1 MKRVLC
7 WLCFVMVLSLW
18 PQTALADPYYIAY
31 NVTSNDSGWQ
41 NADGPL
47 EKNGDTWYCTIPAG
61 EGKDSKYF
69 IIIGDSQIIGSE
81 NDWNASRYGGNAKL
95 TTSAQ
100 QLSIANNSNE
110 ALSIEGMAGKSVTVK
125 IQKREFGIRTL

>member
-61 EGKDSKYF
+61 E
-69 IIIGDSQIIGSE
+69 
-81 NDWNASRYGGNAKL
+81 
-95 TTSAQ
+95 
-100 QLSIANNSNE
+100 
-110 ALSIEGMAGKSVTVK
+110 
-125 IQKREFGIRTL
+125 

>member
-7 WLCFVMVLSLW
+7 WLCFVMALSLW

-47 EKNGDTWYCTIPAG
+47 RQNGDTWYCTIPAG

-69 IIIGDSQIIGSE
+69 IIIGDSQIIG
-81 NDWNASRYGGNAKL
+81 NDGWNASRYGGNTTL

-100 QLSIANNSNE
+100 QLSIAHNSNE

-125 IQKREFGIRTL
+125 I